1 MLTDFWLGLMA
12 GAVLGSLISLAW
24 IVAGNSGDDKK

>member
-12 GAVLGSLISLAW
+12 GAVLGSLISLVW
-24 IVAGNSGDDKK
+24 IIASNSGDEKK